1 MYGWFGKAADGL
13 ETSMSRHFLFRVDD
27 SGRGHVELEELEH
40 PIGSPTP
47 GLPTQWILRAFSND
61 GEIMAQELTRQEL
74 LGMAWAILES
84 LHRQGIE

>member
-13 ETSMSRHFLFRVDD
+13 ATNMSRHYLFHITDR
-27 SGRGHVELEELEH
+27 GRGHVELEEVDS
-40 PIGSPTP
+40 IG
-47 GLPTQWILRAFSND
+47 PTQWILRAFSND